1 MKNKLQKVG
10 FALAGGVTTLVAML
24 PMVGQV
30 QAQTSPDSPKTG
42 TLGDMLKPK
51 NFIGGNLGYTQLV
64 NQVINLVFIVAA
76 ALTFFYLIF
85 GAISWITS
93 GGDKGK
99 VEAARNKITAAVIG
113 LLILAA
119 TWGIF
124 TLLVQLFF
132 GTDVESIKLP
142 KLKTEGTT

>member
-1 MKNKLQKVG
+1 MKNKLKKVG
-10 FALAGGVTTLVAML
+10 LAATTAVAGL
-24 PMVGQV
+24 SL
-30 QAQTSPDSPKTG
+30 A
-42 TLGDMLKPK
+42 
-51 NFIGGNLGYTQLV
+51 V
-64 NQVINLVFIVAA
+64 NQVRAETLDNILKPAEIGGDLDYTQIVPKVINVVFLVAA

-119 TWGIF
+119 TWAAFSLII
-124 TLLVQLFF
+124 QIFF
-132 GTDVESIKLP
+132 GKSLSQIELP
-142 KLKTEGTT
+142 SLSK

>member
-1 MKNKLQKVG
+1 MKNKLQKVS

-24 PMVGQV
+24 PMVSQV
-30 QAQTSPDSPKTG
+30 QAQETG
-42 TLGDMLKPK
+42 KKTLGSVLKPS
-51 NFIGGNLGYTQLV
+51 NIGGNLDYNELV
-64 NQVINLVFIVAA
+64 SKIIDVVFIVAA
-76 ALTFFYLIF
+76 AMTFFYLIF

-119 TWGIF
+119 TWGAF
-124 TLLVQLFF
+124 TLIVQLFF
-132 GTDVESIKLP
+132 GTGVDQVQLP
-142 KLKTEGTT
+142 SLTT

>member
-24 PMVGQV
+24 PMVSQV
-30 QAQTSPDSPKTG
+30 QAETLKT
-42 TLGDMLKPK
+42 MLDPGQ
-51 NFIGGNLGYTQLV
+51 FAGGNLGYTALI
-64 NQVINLVFIVAA
+64 NRVINLVFIIAA

-132 GTDVESIKLP
+132 NKNVTDIELP
-142 KLKTEGTT
+142 ILKS

>member
-24 PMVGQV
+24 PMVSQV
-30 QAQTSPDSPKTG
+30 QAQEK
-42 TLGDMLKPK
+42 TLGNVLKPS
-51 NFIGGNLGYTQLV
+51 NIGGNLGYNELV
-64 NQVINLVFIVAA
+64 SKIIDVVFIVAA
-76 ALTFFYLIF
+76 AMTFFYLIF

-119 TWGIF
+119 TWGAF
-124 TLLVQLFF
+124 TLIVQLFF
-132 GTDVESIKLP
+132 GEDINSIKLP
-142 KLKTEGTT
+142 SLKS

>member
-10 FALAGGVTTLVAML
+10 FALAGGVTTLAAML
-24 PMVGQV
+24 PLAGVV
-30 QAQTSPDSPKTG
+30 KAE
-42 TLGDMLKPK
+42 TLGSMLKPQQ
-51 NFIGGNLGYTQLV
+51 FVGGNLGYTQLV

-76 ALTFFYLIF
+76 AMTFFYLIF

-132 GTDVESIKLP
+132 DKNVTDIDLP
-142 KLKTEGTT
+142 ILKS

>member
-10 FALAGGVTTLVAML
+10 FALAGGVTTLAAML
-24 PMVGQV
+24 PLAGVV
-30 QAQTSPDSPKTG
+30 KAEK
-42 TLGDMLKPK
+42 LGNVLKPSS
-51 NFIGGNLGYTQLV
+51 IGGNLPYNELV
-64 NQVINLVFIVAA
+64 RQIINLVFIVAA
-76 ALTFFYLIF
+76 AMTFFYLIF

-119 TWGIF
+119 TWGAF
-124 TLLVQLFF
+124 SLMVQLFF
-132 GTDVESIKLP
+132 GTDVNNIDLP
-142 KLKTEGTT
+142 SFKT

>member
-24 PMVGQV
+24 PLAGVV
-30 QAQTSPDSPKTG
+30 KAEK
-42 TLGDMLKPK
+42 LGNVLKPS
-51 NFIGGNLGYTQLV
+51 NIGGNLDYKALV
-64 NQVINLVFIVAA
+64 GRIIDVVFIVAA
-76 ALTFFYLIF
+76 AMTFFYLIF

-119 TWGIF
+119 TWGAF
-124 TLLVQLFF
+124 TLIVRLFF
-132 GTDVESIKLP
+132 GTDINNIELP
-142 KLKTEGTT
+142 SLKS

>member
-10 FALAGGVTTLVAML
+10 FALAGGVTTLAAML
-24 PMVGQV
+24 PMVSQV
-30 QAQTSPDSPKTG
+30 QADTLKT
-42 TLGDMLKPK
+42 MLDPEQ
-51 NFIGGNLGYTQLV
+51 FTGGNLGYTELI
-64 NQVINLVFIVAA
+64 NRVINLVFIIAA

-132 GTDVESIKLP
+132 NKNVTDIELP
-142 KLKTEGTT
+142 ILKS

>member
-10 FALAGGVTTLVAML
+10 FALAGGVTTLAAML
-24 PMVGQV
+24 PIVSQV
-30 QAQTSPDSPKTG
+30 QARPTN
-42 TLGDMLKPK
+42 TLGDMLKPAQ
-51 NFIGGNLGYTQLV
+51 FSGGNLNYTQLV

-132 GTDVESIKLP
+132 NTDVENIKLP
-142 KLKTEGTT
+142 ILKT

>member
-24 PMVGQV
+24 PLAGVV
-30 QAQTSPDSPKTG
+30 KAEK
-42 TLGDMLKPK
+42 LGDVLKPS
-51 NFIGGNLGYTQLV
+51 NIGGNLDYKALV
-64 NQVINLVFIVAA
+64 SRIIDVVFIVAA
-76 ALTFFYLIF
+76 AMTFFYLIF

-119 TWGIF
+119 TWGAF
-124 TLLVQLFF
+124 TLIVQLFF
-132 GTDVESIKLP
+132 GTDVNNIELP
-142 KLKTEGTT
+142 YLKS